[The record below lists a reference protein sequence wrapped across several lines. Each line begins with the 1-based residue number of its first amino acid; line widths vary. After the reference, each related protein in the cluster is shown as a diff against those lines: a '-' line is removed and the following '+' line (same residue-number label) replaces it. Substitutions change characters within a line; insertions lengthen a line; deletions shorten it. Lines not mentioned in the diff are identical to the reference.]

1 MKSVVAL
8 SRLNTYNLKDV
19 REALNK
25 IFTLAGGIDSLK
37 SKGSRV
43 LLKPNMLMGAHPDEA
58 VTTHPAVFEAA
69 AALFLDHGFTVCAG
83 DSPAVESVHSVA
95 EKCGI
100 AQVARRLSIPIID
113 FKDTISVDAPDGRIT
128 RKFNIAKPVFDN
140 DIIVSMAKLKT
151 HQQMYYTGAIKNIFG
166 VISGLEKSKFHFRFV
181 ERKYFAG
188 MIVDLHDLVAPS
200 FAIMDAV
207 VSMEG
212 DGPRNGSPVNTNF
225 IGASFDPLALD
236 CVCSEIIGYKSDEI
250 PILYEAK
257 KRRDGFEIEISGD
270 DAVSLKPS
278 SFKLVEK
285 VTDIAFLRK
294 ILNRRIYNLIRNV
307 FIPAPSIG
315 SKCVLCM
322 KCFSICSPQAISVKQ
337 SKNGKHLHVDLSK
350 CIRCYCCHEVCAFDA
365 MMIKRHLKF

>member
-8 SRLNTYNLKDV
+8 SKLGSYNLRDV
-19 REALNK
+19 KEALNN
-25 IFTLAGGIDSLK
+25 IFTLSGGIESLK
-37 SKGSRV
+37 AKGNRV

-69 AALFLDHGFTVCAG
+69 ASLFLDHGFIVSAG
-83 DSPAVESVHSVA
+83 DSPAVESVYSVA

-100 AQVARRLSIPIID
+100 AQAARRLGVPILD
-113 FKDTISVDAPDGRIT
+113 FKDTVSIEAPQGKIT
-128 RKFNIAKPVFDN
+128 RKFNIAKAVVEN
-140 DIIVSMAKLKT
+140 DVIVSIAKLKT

-188 MIVDLHDLVAPS
+188 MIVDLHDIVAPS

-212 DGPRNGSPVNTNF
+212 DGPRNGSPVSTNF

-236 CVCSEIIGYKSDEI
+236 CVCSEIIGYKSDDI

-257 KRRDGFEIEISGD
+257 KRRESFEIEIAGD

-294 ILNRRIYNLIRNV
+294 ILNRRIYNLVRNV

-315 SKCVLCM
+315 KKCVLCM
-322 KCFSICSPQAISVKQ
+322 KCFSICSPQAISVSQ
-337 SKNGKHLHVDLSK
+337 SKEGRHLKVDLSK

-365 MMIKRHLKF
+365 MTIKRHLKF

>member
-1 MKSVVAL
+1 MKSVVSL
-8 SRLNTYNLKDV
+8 SKLNSYNFKDV
-19 REALNK
+19 KEALDK
-25 IFTLAGGIDSLK
+25 IFSLAGGIESLK
-37 SKGSRV
+37 SKGRKV

-69 AALFLDHGFTVCAG
+69 ASLFLDHGFTVSAG

-100 AQVARRLSIPIID
+100 AQAARRLSVPIAD
-113 FKDTISVDAPDGRIT
+113 FKDTVSIDSPFGRIT
-128 RKFNIAKPVFDN
+128 RKFNIAKAVIDN
-140 DIIVSMAKLKT
+140 DIIVSIAKLKT
-151 HQQMYYTGAIKNIFG
+151 HKQMYYTGAVKNIFG

-188 MIVDLHDLVAPS
+188 MIADLHDIVAPS

-212 DGPRNGSPVNTNF
+212 DGPRNGSPVHTDF

-236 CVCSEIIGYKSDEI
+236 CVCAELIGYKSDDI
-250 PILYEAK
+250 PILYEMK
-257 KRRDGFEIEISGD
+257 KRRDSLEIEINGD
-270 DAVSLKPS
+270 DVSSLKPS

-294 ILNRRIYNLIRNV
+294 ILNCRIYNLIRNV

-337 SKNGKHLHVDLSK
+337 SKSGKHLQVDLSK

-365 MMIKRHLKF
+365 MAIKRHIQF